1 VTFNDHEGS
10 TKSYKFMQEHDEPIN
25 ELGFVPVFEDIEVE
39 YDPGTTTDVRMHD
52 GSHLRLRKLRE
63 DFNPSDRI
71 GAVKTLMEAHE
82 KGEVLT
88 GVFYVDT
95 EKPTFTDLLNLV
107 DQPLSSLPESVI
119 RPSKEVLDKVMASLQ

>member
-1 VTFNDHEGS
+1 
-10 TKSYKFMQEHDEPIN
+10 
-25 ELGFVPVFEDIEVE
+25 
-39 YDPGTTTDVRMHD
+39 MHD
-52 GSHLRLRKLRE
+52 GSSLRLRKIRE
-63 DFNPSDRI
+63 DYDPTNKI
-71 GAVKTLMEAHE
+71 AAVKTLMEAHE

-95 EKPTFTDLLNLV
+95 EKPSFTDLLNLV